1 MSLYMKCS
9 WPVVDCSL
17 SSPAAT
23 RSRLT
28 LTATGP
34 RFSSTPNQFWCSN
47 STKQNK
53 RSLNFL

>member
-9 WPVVDCSL
+9 WLVLDCSL

-34 RFSSTPNQFWCSN
+34 RFSSTPNQFWCS
-47 STKQNK
+47 TAQETD
-53 RSLNFL
+53 